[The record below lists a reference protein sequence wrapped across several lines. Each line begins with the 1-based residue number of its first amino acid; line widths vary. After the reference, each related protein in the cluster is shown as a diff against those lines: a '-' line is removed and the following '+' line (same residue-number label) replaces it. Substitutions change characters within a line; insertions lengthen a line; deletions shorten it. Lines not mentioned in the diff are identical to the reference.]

1 MKRKIS
7 LASILSFLLLIGI
20 GGVFSYIHTHKLYH
34 EHQKLWDYRRLQPDI
49 LPSAEVLQV
58 LSVWHDTTYAW
69 ILWIQL
75 IQFIGDNIGNGRYLE
90 FTHKILQNIQSL
102 HPRFA
107 RAYEVGLLFL
117 PTVSPEDESEY
128 GSKKR
133 EILRAG
139 LIDYDAKLGKICDM
153 KKVAIIDSMA
163 FGQELWSREDLKN
176 PCLSWY
182 ILYYMAARYDTD
194 ILDKNKAARYY
205 KIAGMHDDVPGASRF
220 LGILAYSSNGNQR
233 DGALSFALIASEWY
247 DEEPYICQDTALN
260 LVRDLSSDVD
270 WTDAWIQGLEKREK
284 ELQAPKTTNNPLA
297 SAGWTCYESLNRSIK
312 QIYLGYITEL
322 TKDIDVDTWKE
333 IIELKLLDH
342 IPTIASQSG
351 YTVIKRNNIWR
362 YSEIFPESTG
372 NSEVP
377 N

>member
-20 GGVFSYIHTHKLYH
+20 GGVFSYIHTHRLYREH
-34 EHQKLWDYRRLQPDI
+34 EQLWDYRRLQPDI
-49 LPSAEVLQV
+49 LPSAEALRV

-90 FTHKILQNIQSL
+90 FTHKILQNIQTL

-107 RAYEVGLLFL
+107 RAYEIDLLFL
-117 PTVSPEDESEY
+117 PTVSPEDETEY
-128 GSKKR
+128 GAKKR
-133 EILRAG
+133 EILRAW
-139 LIDYDAKLGKICDM
+139 LIDYDAKLDKICDM
-153 KKVAIIDSMA
+153 KKVTGIDGMA

-176 PCLSWY
+176 PCLSGY

-194 ILDKNKAARYY
+194 ILDKDKAARYY
-205 KIAGMHDDVPGASRF
+205 KIAWMHDDAPSAARF
-220 LGILAYSSNGNQR
+220 LGILAYSTNGNQR
-233 DGALSFALIASEWY
+233 DGALSFALMASEGY

-270 WTDAWIQGLEKREK
+270 WTDAWIGDLEKR
-284 ELQAPKTTNNPLA
+284 ATNNPLA
-297 SAGWTCYESLNRSIK
+297 SAWWTCYESLNRSIK

-322 TKDIDVDTWKE
+322 TKDIDVDTGKE
-333 IIELKLLDH
+333 ILELKLLDH
-342 IPTIASQSG
+342 IPTVASQSG

-362 YSEIFPESTG
+362 YSEIFADRTG
-372 NSEVP
+372 SGEMSQ
-377 N
+377 